1 MTEKNDITCILC
13 PLGCRVAV
21 TLHPQ
26 GDGLR
31 ATGGKCKLGR
41 EYAIREYRS
50 PVRVL
55 TATVLVKSGPRRLL
69 PVRSDKPIPK
79 ARLKECMVHL
89 ARATATPPVRT
100 GQIVVPNIAGTGANL
115 IATDDVP
122 F

>member
-1 MTEKNDITCILC
+1 MTEKNDIICILC

-41 EYAIREYRS
+41 EYAIREYQL

-79 ARLKECMVHL
+79 ARLKECMYHL
-89 ARATATPPVRT
+89 AQAKATPPIKM
-100 GQIVVPNIAGTGANL
+100 GQIVVSNIAGTGANL
-115 IATDDVP
+115 IATDDML